1 MNKIRVFLLITIL
14 VVGGFS
20 ILVFSK
26 DRPAPLARV
35 WPIKNWTPS
44 TLEEQGMDTT
54 KLDAMT
60 SWVVDSGVD
69 VDSVLIVRHG
79 YMVYERYFNPKYGV
93 NSTHVLQ
100 SVSKSF
106 TSAIVGVA
114 VDRGL
119 IHLDDKVLDYFP
131 ELTIQNRDPW
141 KDAMTVRDLLTMTGG
156 LQWDEWSMSY
166 ENPMNDL
173 SLMRMSPNPYQYLL
187 DRPMVD
193 KPGEK
198 WVYNTGITNLL
209 SDIVRR
215 ATGSDFLEYGVE
227 NIFQPLNIT
236 RYCWFTD
243 EGGTLPGREW
253 ALPDHE
259 GHGEVRLPLPQ
270 QRHLEREAILS
281 HKWVSESVRPISEP
295 DPGEGYGY
303 QWWSFPDLGVYYAC
317 GRHEQSIYVSPKMDL
332 VVAITG
338 NVTDGHAKLYS
349 VDNTILNRYVL
360 PACANYSHTTLT
372 YQRNNITVTYP
383 AGAFIH
389 ESENGSMHQ
398 IIETSSNEYNILSFG
413 KIATHETELSQ
424 EMIEVVFKTAK
435 VAENQS
441 DYVLGN
447 LTSTSS
453 GDHKATLQ
461 PFTLT
466 VSGSPVE
473 GVIGY
478 WYCPE
483 TGRHFFMLH
492 LMIDEK
498 LVEERVKDDFEHYFV
513 NLTCH

>member
-1 MNKIRVFLLITIL
+1 MLI
-14 VVGGFS
+14 VGGFS
-20 ILVFSK
+20 FLVFSK
-26 DRPAPLARV
+26 ETPAHLARV
-35 WPIKNWTPS
+35 WPIKDWATSTPG
-44 TLEEQGMDTT
+44 EQGMDPT
-54 KLDAMT
+54 KLDAM
-60 SWVVDSGVD
+60 SRWVEDSGVD
-69 VDSVLIVRHG
+69 VDSVLIIRHG
-79 YMVYERYFNPKYGV
+79 YIVYERYFNPKYGV
-93 NSTHVLQ
+93 NSTHVLH

-119 IHLDDKVLDYFP
+119 IHLDDKVLDYFS
-131 ELTIQNRDPW
+131 EMTIQNRDPR
-141 KDAMTVRDLLTMTGG
+141 KEAITVRDLLTMTTG
-156 LQWDEWSMSY
+156 LQWDEWSFDY
-166 ENPMNDL
+166 ESPLNDL
-173 SLMRMSPNPYQYLL
+173 SLMRASPNPYQYLL
-187 DRPMVD
+187 DRPMMAR
-193 KPGEK
+193 PGEK
-198 WVYNTGITNLL
+198 WVYNTGITDLL
-209 SDIVRR
+209 SEIVRM

-243 EGGTLPGREW
+243 EGGRYLGGSGLCLTTRDMAKFGYLYLNNGTW
-253 ALPDHE
+253 N
-259 GHGEVRLPLPQ
+259 GK
-270 QRHLEREAILS
+270 AILS

-295 DPGEGYGY
+295 DPVEGYGY

-338 NVTDGHAKLYS
+338 NVTDEHAKLYS
-349 VDNTILNRYVL
+349 VDNTILNRYIL
-360 PACANYSHTTLT
+360 PACASYSHTTLT

-398 IIETSSNEYNILSFG
+398 IIETSSNECNILSFG
-413 KIATHETELSQ
+413 KIGTYETELSQ
-424 EMIEVVFKTAK
+424 EMIEVVFKNAK

-447 LTSTSS
+447 LTSSS

-478 WYCPE
+478 WYCPK

-498 LVEERVKDDFEHYFV
+498 LGEERVKPTSSII
-513 NLTCH
+513 LST